1 VNLAP
6 EIVSN
11 NAGWVA
17 AIDKDALTAKLAE
30 ALGDEAE
37 RAKRGRAG
45 KEMSRQYSW
54 ENAAKQLVH
63 LYQQVLQ
70 EHGRPNVYRV

>member
-1 VNLAP
+1 VIA
-6 EIVSN
+6 

-17 AIDKDALTAKLAE
+17 AIDSDAVTAKLIE
-30 ALGDEAE
+30 ALSDKGE

-45 KEMSRQYSW
+45 QQLSQRYSW
-54 ENAAKQLVH
+54 ENAARNLVQ

-70 EHGRPNVYRV
+70 QK